1 MGGLMKPRANV
12 YKRDVQPTW
21 WQEVRAWLVVVCAVV
36 ALRVAY
42 YYITGV

>member
-1 MGGLMKPRANV
+1 MKRPRPNV

-21 WQEVRAWLVVVCAVV
+21 WQEVLAWLVVVCAVV

-42 YYITGV
+42 YLTTGV